1 MGGTEGIMN
10 KAKHAIEIITER
22 RAKLI
27 AEKTGELLR
36 DLEVIERRINRLEL
50 ALRSLASYCGRV
62 Q

>member
-1 MGGTEGIMN
+1 MN
-10 KAKHAIEIITER
+10 KAKHAIEIIAER
-22 RAKLI
+22 RAELI

-50 ALRSLASYCGRV
+50 ALRSLASYSGRA

>member
-1 MGGTEGIMN
+1 MN

-22 RAKLI
+22 RAELI

-36 DLEVIERRINRLEL
+36 ELEVIERRINRLEF
-50 ALRSLASYCGRV
+50 ALRSLASYSGRV